1 MPRAW
6 RQTFALIILLL
17 TGADLLN
24 PQCCADEI
32 ASLTARH
39 AGLDAAT
46 TMPQPPSE
54 FGNTDDCVCCAR
66 HLEITAKAAPAHLD
80 ALFAISEFVPQPLVL
95 RSPHIDHP
103 PQLA

>member
-39 AGLDAAT
+39 AGLDGAT
-46 TMPQPPSE
+46 TAPQAPSE
-54 FGNTDDCVCCAR
+54 SSNTDDCVCCAR
-66 HLEITAKAAPAHLD
+66 NLELTTEVVAAGLD
-80 ALFAISEFVPQPLVL
+80 KISTLSAFVPQPLVL